1 VAIESYLQ
9 ASTVDH
15 DAAWLEALHGLS
27 AAKTLSPESTLAK
40 LKNRSPETQKSW
52 KEALDIWTRPDPE
65 VRSKVDQW
73 LSQLQPGDPKQGYHV
88 FRSSR
93 ATCSA
98 CHQVGYVGGNLGP
111 VLSKIGQ
118 SRSRRDLLEAI
129 LFPSARLEQA
139 YRSIKVQLN
148 DGQIVQGLVVSES
161 PNELVLQVAADRR
174 LLIET
179 ADIVQREPSNVS
191 IMPAGL
197 ENQMTIEELSD
208 LIAFLENA
216 K

>member
-1 VAIESYLQ
+1 M
-9 ASTVDH
+9 
-15 DAAWLEALHGLS
+15 
-27 AAKTLSPESTLAK
+27 
-40 LKNRSPETQKSW
+40 
-52 KEALDIWTRPDPE
+52 
-65 VRSKVDQW
+65 
-73 LSQLQPGDPKQGYHV
+73 SQLKPGDPKQGYHV
-88 FRSSR
+88 FRSTK

-139 YRSIKVQLN
+139 YRSTKVLLS
-148 DGQIVQGLVVSES
+148 DGEIVQGLLVSES
-161 PNELVLQVAADRR
+161 PKELVLQVAADQRR
-174 LLIET
+174 SIQT
-179 ADIVQREPSNVS
+179 ADIDRLEASNVS